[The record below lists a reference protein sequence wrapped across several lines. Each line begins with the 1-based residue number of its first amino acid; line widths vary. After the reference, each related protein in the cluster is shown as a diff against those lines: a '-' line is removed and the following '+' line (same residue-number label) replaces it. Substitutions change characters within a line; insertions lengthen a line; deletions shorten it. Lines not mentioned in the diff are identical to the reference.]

1 MWSRPW
7 VWDPW
12 RDLLVA
18 AGYTCQAIT
27 LPGHEALPGEPA
39 PAGLGQLSIQDYV
52 AAVQKVV
59 ESSPTPPILIGHSMG
74 GLIAQM
80 VAAQA
85 GVASRFK
92 VAAVVGVNSAAPG
105 AVFPLRPVTLPGT
118 LRHFANPLLWR
129 LPFRL
134 NSWEARYLL
143 FNAFDPVA
151 ADEMA
156 SQIVFESG
164 RVAWQIGFG
173 PLNLAGSNRVDKSQI
188 TAPLLLLAGEKD
200 RIVPIGA
207 SRAVARWYGS
217 QAVCREYPQHAH
229 WLLGE
234 PAFEAAVQ
242 DVLNWFETFE
252 NP

>member
-1 MWSRPW
+1 M
-7 VWDPW
+7 WDPW
-12 RDLLVA
+12 RGLLVA

-27 LPGHEALPGEPA
+27 LPGHEAAPGEPA
-39 PAGLGQLSIQDYV
+39 PVGLGLLGIQDYV

-59 ESSPTPPILIGHSMG
+59 ESCPTPPILIGHSMG

-80 VAAQA
+80 VAAQ
-85 GVASRFK
+85 GGQASGRK

-134 NSWEARYLL
+134 NAWEARYLL
-143 FNAFDPVA
+143 FNAFDPA
-151 ADEMA
+151 TAEKMA

-173 PLNLAGSNRVDKSQI
+173 PLNWAGSNRVDKSQI

-200 RIVPIGA
+200 RIVPIAA
-207 SRAVARWYGS
+207 SRAVARWYGT
-217 QAVCREYPQHAH
+217 QAASREYPQHAH

-234 PAFEAAVQ
+234 PGFEAVVQ
-242 DVLNWFETFE
+242 DALAWLKTV
-252 NP
+252 